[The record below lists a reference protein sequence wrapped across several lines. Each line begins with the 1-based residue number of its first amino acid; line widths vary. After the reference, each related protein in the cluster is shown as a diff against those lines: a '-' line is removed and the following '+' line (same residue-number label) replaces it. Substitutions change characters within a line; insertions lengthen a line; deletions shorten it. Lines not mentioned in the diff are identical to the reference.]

1 MADKLKEHC
10 ETGVNVRQ
18 AEYDSKKKTP
28 SGSDKV
34 IDKVRDQVHNTLSK
48 GK

>member
-1 MADKLKEHC
+1 MSDKLKEHC
-10 ETGVNVRQ
+10 ETGVNIRQ
-18 AEYDSKKKTP
+18 TEYDSKKKTE

-34 IDKVRDQVHNTLSK
+34 VKKVTSQVSNTLSK

>member
-18 AEYDSKKKTP
+18 PDYDSKKKKQ
-28 SGSDKV
+28 SESDKV
-34 IDKVRDQVHNTLSK
+34 VGKVKDQVHNTLSK
-48 GK
+48 NK

>member
-1 MADKLKEHC
+1 MSDKLKEHC

-18 AEYDSKKKTP
+18 AEYDSKKKAK

-34 IDKVRDQVHNTLSK
+34 IDKTTSQVNNTLSK